1 MALSTPMM
9 ALATLLAM
17 ASSPAQSFPAPT
29 PATALP
35 PDTPPIG
42 APPPVTT
49 ESAGDATSTAVP
61 LRPVDQR
68 MSVEVMINGAGPFR
82 FIVDSGATRTVVSR
96 RLALLL
102 GLPSAGTVT
111 LHSVGGESQVDT
123 VQIAQLVLS
132 GLPPQPITAPVLEE
146 EDLGAAGILGI
157 DALSD
162 KKVVIDLRTDRMT
175 VEAAGRFHSSASA
188 PDEIVVIA
196 RRRFG
201 QLVLADADAAGQ
213 KIYAVVDTGS
223 SVTLGNLVLRDKLV
237 RRKRVQ
243 AKAIDIVDVAGH
255 TIQGH
260 YGHINDIRVGPTH
273 IQDTVIAFSDAHAF
287 TRFGLAKKPAMLLG
301 MDILRGFRRVAI
313 DFKNRTV
320 TLTTN
325 TTVIG

>member
-1 MALSTPMM
+1 MVPSTP
-9 ALATLLAM
+9 AALLAALLTLTPPLGPPSPNI
-17 ASSPAQSFPAPT
+17 ASSTQPPT
-29 PATALP
+29 PEP
-35 PDTPPIG
+35 
-42 APPPVTT
+42 PPPVTT
-49 ESAGDATSTAVP
+49 ESPEDATSTAVP
-61 LRPVDQR
+61 LRAIDQR
-68 MSVEVMINGAGPFR
+68 MSVEVMVNGSGPFR

-96 RLALLL
+96 RLAILL

-123 VQIAQLVLS
+123 VKIDSLALS
-132 GLPPQPITAPVLEE
+132 GLPAQPIVAPVLEE

-157 DALSD
+157 DALANRM
-162 KKVVIDLRTDRMT
+162 VVIDLVANRMT
-175 VEAAGRFHSSASA
+175 VEAAGRPHSSASRS
-188 PDEIVVIA
+188 DEIIVVA

-243 AKAIDIVDVAGH
+243 ARTIDIVDVAGH

-260 YGHINDIRVGPTH
+260 YGRIGDIRLGSTH
-273 IQDTVIAFSDAHAF
+273 IQETVIAFSDAHAF
-287 TRFGLAKKPAMLLG
+287 ARFGLGDKPAMLLG
-301 MDILRGFRRVAI
+301 MDILRGFRRVSI

-320 TLTTN
+320 TLVTATQ
-325 TTVIG
+325 VIG